1 MIKSRIGFGCWG
13 IGGGTKK
20 NPAYGKIT
28 ETKAIKLLEF
38 SLKKKINFFDV
49 SPAYGNSEKLLGI
62 LLEKNRRE
70 DLIISSKCGVFNFSQ
85 KSSFS
90 KKSIISQIKNSLSV
104 LGTDYI
110 DFMQL
115 HNPPKK
121 YLSNMEDFAF
131 VKNVFGKKIRNFG
144 ISLRNP
150 EDFFYINDFSFVD
163 FIQVNFNIL
172 DIRILEKNIYER
184 CKKMKIKIIARTP
197 LAFGFLTGKY
207 SANQIF
213 DENDHRKFWKIDQ
226 RIKWI
231 EESNKIFEKVVK
243 EENVTRAQLCL
254 NFCLSFPQIYV
265 VLPGMI
271 NKSQII
277 ENVKAE
283 KIKNLS
289 EENISKIKEYNIKYF
304 KFNKYVGQ

>member
-13 IGGGTKK
+13 IGGATKK

-28 ETKAIKLLEF
+28 ETKALKLLEF
-38 SLKKKINFFDV
+38 SLKKNINFFDV
-49 SPAYGNSEKLLGI
+49 SPAYGNSEKLLGA
-62 LLEKNRRE
+62 LLKKNKRD
-70 DLIISSKCGVFNFSQ
+70 DLVVSTKCGVFDFSR
-85 KSSFS
+85 KPSFS
-90 KKSIISQIKNSLSV
+90 KKSLTSQIKNSLRV
-104 LGTDYI
+104 LDTNYI

-115 HNPPKK
+115 HNPPIK
-121 YLSNMEDFAF
+121 YLSNMKYFNF
-131 VKNVFGKKIRNFG
+131 IKNIFGNKIRNFG

-150 EDFFYINDFSFVD
+150 EDFFYINDFSIVD

-172 DIRILEKNIYER
+172 DIRILEQNIYEK
-184 CKKMKIKIIARTP
+184 CKQMKIKIIARTP
-197 LAFGFLTGKY
+197 LAFGFMTGKY
-207 SANQIF
+207 VANQNF
-213 DENDHRKFWKIDQ
+213 DESDHRKFWKINH
-226 RIKWI
+226 RLKWI
-231 EESNKIFEKVVK
+231 EESKKIFEKVVK
-243 EENVTRAQLCL
+243 DKNITRAQLCL

-283 KIKNLS
+283 KIKNLNDDLL
-289 EENISKIKEYNIKYF
+289 EKIKDYNIQHY